1 MNLNERVV
9 FFHFVKASNIKFYS
23 LLIIDIPLESNLSF
37 IIFSYLSLKKRKK
50 LLRSNLKKIKKILLL
65 CITYVEIK
73 KKHKNI
79 KIYNINAGCRKWKLI
94 SLFHV

>member
-1 MNLNERVV
+1 MNLNQRVV
-9 FFHFVKASNIKFYS
+9 FFHFVKASNIKFYL

-50 LLRSNLKKIKKILLL
+50 LLRSNLKKNKKNTFIMYYI
-65 CITYVEIK
+65 CRNK